1 MFIHPLLPRVTQSGY
16 DPTSCSLLP
25 KPTQSA
31 MSGDRRRRRTLCCR
45 GTCTESEA
53 VLLLRCLPPL
63 SYSSRLQKL
72 KARVG
77 ESHMS
82 HLSTLPACLHLHSV
96 TLTEDMCGLQGGLH
110 PQVVDQAAL
119 CHSRGHSSGAIR
131 GQGSVSLQN
140 VHVHTHIH
148 TQRRM
153 ATGPDGDRVLFPG
166 LKRLIWPPCATES
179 LMPSS
184 LILYLASRTSDP
196 MCTACSKVPTPHV
209 SADCIG
215 SPSRRSQLP
224 PKHH

>member
-119 CHSRGHSSGAIR
+119 CHSGAIALGQSGAKGVSVSRTCTYTHTYTHREEWPLALMGTECCSLVLKDSSG
-131 GQGSVSLQN
+131 
-140 VHVHTHIH
+140 
-148 TQRRM
+148 
-153 ATGPDGDRVLFPG
+153 
-166 LKRLIWPPCATES
+166 
-179 LMPSS
+179 
-184 LILYLASRTSDP
+184 
-196 MCTACSKVPTPHV
+196 
-209 SADCIG
+209 
-215 SPSRRSQLP
+215 LP
-224 PKHH
+224 ALLSH